1 MNTKKEMKRYNHYIA
16 WLFALTLTFSACD
29 KIEPDFFNGDYN
41 GAYFDYQYASDYE
54 TTVNFGEHIIG
65 NPQEVP
71 VVLNVKLLGYL
82 KDESRSLS
90 IKAKEV
96 EDYPLAEVVIPD
108 VTFANQE
115 YQKGVEVLV
124 KRPEV
129 ENEVFAVCIYLDG
142 EGDLGTGING
152 KEEYTIY
159 VKEVHEAP
167 SVWSDNMVQ
176 TYLGDWNREK
186 HAFLANLT
194 NNNYYYNAF
203 IKNDEINSNEIKD
216 LSILAVHA
224 LLAEEP
230 TEPITI
236 NIPIVVNNS
245 DDEQALPYK
254 EPYFWKEFSDSLV
267 MFNPKRFNT
276 FNRLIKTVTNTTD
289 VIAAY
294 NSDIATE
301 LINENKEKYNKS
313 DVLTMLDEYYKYPKA
328 GYTIDQY
335 KDLSWV
341 KIEANANYTG
351 YLRIP
356 YWWEDPD
363 NLGTGDVVKALFGE
377 YNEEKYKFI
386 IKTIIEKEGED
397 DFVAASIL
405 PFVITENG
413 FGWDETAGGKE
424 RLKEC
429 YNLIIKKA
437 AATILHKIPKVDP
450 DEILSQY

>member
-1 MNTKKEMKRYNHYIA
+1 MKRYNHYIA

-29 KIEPDFFNGDYN
+29 KIEPDFFNGNYN

-90 IKAKEV
+90 IKTKEV

-159 VKEVHEAP
+159 VKEVHEVPNAWTY
-167 SVWSDNMVQ
+167 STDIKK
-176 TYLGDWNREK
+176 YLGEWNREK
-186 HAFLANLT
+186 HAFFANTT
-194 NNNYYYNAF
+194 NNNYYYKALYDTEKNEQNLDE
-203 IKNDEINSNEIKD
+203 IKNLN
-216 LSILAVHA
+216 ILAVHA

-236 NIPIVVNNS
+236 NIPIVVNKS
-245 DDEQALPYK
+245 DDQALPYK
-254 EPYFWKEFSDSLV
+254 EPYFWKDKFGSDV

-276 FNRLIKTVTNTTD
+276 LNRLIETVTNTTD

-294 NSDIATE
+294 QSNVALD
-301 LINENKEKYNKS
+301 LIDANKEKYNKS
-313 DVLTMLDEYYKYPKA
+313 DVLTMLDEYYKYPKV

-341 KIEANANYTG
+341 KIDGKRDYLG

-377 YNEEKYKFI
+377 YNEEKYQFI

-397 DFVAASIL
+397 DFVVASIF
-405 PFVITENG
+405 PFVIKENG

-429 YNLIIKKA
+429 YNLIIKKM
-437 AATILHKIPKVDP
+437 AATILHNIPKVDP

>member
-1 MNTKKEMKRYNHYIA
+1 MKRYNHYIA

-96 EDYPLAEVVIPD
+96 EDYPLAEVIIPD

-115 YQKGVEVLV
+115 YQKGIEVLV

-167 SVWSDNMVQ
+167 SVWSDNMVL

-341 KIEANANYTG
+341 KIEANTNYTG

-363 NLGTGDVVKALFGE
+363 NL
-377 YNEEKYKFI
+377 
-386 IKTIIEKEGED
+386 
-397 DFVAASIL
+397 
-405 PFVITENG
+405 
-413 FGWDETAGGKE
+413 
-424 RLKEC
+424 
-429 YNLIIKKA
+429 
-437 AATILHKIPKVDP
+437 
-450 DEILSQY
+450 